1 MSGQGQNAGQTG
13 RRDFLKASSAAVL
26 TGALVSQSGIATG
39 AFAGGSDMIRLG
51 LIGCGGRG
59 SGAAANALDADPHT
73 KLVAMGDL
81 FADRLDGSLNALV
94 NSPNKDR
101 VDVPKERQFTGW
113 DSYQKVIDA
122 GVDVVL
128 LTAPPHFRPQ
138 HLKAAIDAGKHVF
151 AEKPIAVDAP
161 GVRHVMALC
170 EEAKTK
176 GLTIVS
182 GLCWRYDHGMR
193 ATFEQV
199 LAGGVGDIQAI
210 QATYNTSTLKQFP
223 RQQSWTDMEWQL
235 RNWQHFTW
243 SSGDF
248 NVEQHVHSLDKVQWA
263 MGDQT
268 PVRATGTGGRQAR
281 TGAESG
287 HVYDHFS
294 VVYEYANGVKAFTT
308 CRQMDGCSHDV
319 SDHVF
324 GTKGICDV
332 FKHKIKRND
341 GQADWKFK
349 GDKGNMYVT
358 EHAELYQA
366 LRAGK
371 TINNG
376 DYMCKSTLMAIMG
389 RMSAYTG
396 QTLTWDQVLNSKEDL
411 TPAKYEFGELAMPK
425 VAVPGVTQF
434 V

>member
-1 MSGQGQNAGQTG
+1 MSDTPRNPGTPG
-13 RRDFLKASSAAVL
+13 RRDFLKAGSAAVL
-26 TGALVSQSGIATG
+26 TGALVNSSGISLG
-39 AFAGGSDMIRLG
+39 AFAGGSDVIKIG

-59 SGAAANALDADPHT
+59 SGAAANALESDPHT

-81 FADRLDGSLNALV
+81 FGDRLSGSLNALA
-94 NSPNKDR
+94 NSPFKDR
-101 VDVPKERQFTGW
+101 VDVPQERQFTGI
-113 DSYQKVIDA
+113 DAYQKVIDA

-138 HLKAAIDAGKHVF
+138 HLKAAVAAGKHVF
-151 AEKPIAVDAP
+151 AEKPIGVDAP
-161 GVRHVMALC
+161 GVRAVMALC
-170 EEAKTK
+170 EEAKAK

-193 ATFEQV
+193 ATFDQC
-199 LAGGVGDIQAI
+199 LNGGVGEILAV

-223 RQQSWTDMEWQL
+223 RQEGWSDMEWQL

-243 SSGDF
+243 ASGDF

-263 MGDQT
+263 LGDQV

-294 VVYEYANGVKAFTT
+294 VVYEYANGVKAFTS
-308 CRQMDGCSHDV
+308 CRQMDGTSHDV
-319 SDHVF
+319 SDYVI
-324 GTKGICDV
+324 GTKGTCDV
-332 FKHKIKRND
+332 FKHRIKRND
-341 GQADWKFK
+341 TQENWKFS

-358 EHAELYQA
+358 EHAEMYQA

-376 DYMCKSTLMAIMG
+376 DYMCKSTMVAILG

-396 QTLTWDQVLNSKEDL
+396 QTLTWDQAFNSKEDL
-411 TPAKYEFGELAMPK
+411 TPASYDFGPLAMPK